1 MGVFIME
8 YTKDVILQVN
18 YGQGV
23 KNKNKV
29 WSIFNKLGENISK
42 HKMIT
47 TIVSITLMLMI
58 LDFMLISSFV
68 QVLSTI

>member
-1 MGVFIME
+1 ME

-23 KNKNKV
+23 KDKNRV
-29 WSIFNKLGENISK
+29 WSIFNKLGENVAK

-58 LDFMLISSFV
+58 LDFMLVSSFV
-68 QVLSTI
+68 QVLSSI

>member
-1 MGVFIME
+1 ME

-29 WSIFNKLGENISK
+29 WSIINKLGENVSK
-42 HKMIT
+42 HNMIA

-58 LDFMLISSFV
+58 LDFMLVSSFV

>member
-1 MGVFIME
+1 ME

-29 WSIFNKLGENISK
+29 WSIINKFGENVAK

-58 LDFMLISSFV
+58 LDFMLVSSFV
-68 QVLSTI
+68 QVLSQL

>member
-1 MGVFIME
+1 ME

-29 WSIFNKLGENISK
+29 WSIINKFSETISK
-42 HKMIT
+42 HRMIT

-58 LDFMLISSFV
+58 FDLMLVSSFV
-68 QVLSTI
+68 QVLSQL